1 MTDELKPGQLFSPIL
16 NNRISIIQW
25 ELLSFVPNTIVII
38 RKIEQSKWEKARQ
51 VKSVEYNEFRKSYIK
66 V

>member
-1 MTDELKPGQLFSPIL
+1 MTDELKPRQLFSPIL